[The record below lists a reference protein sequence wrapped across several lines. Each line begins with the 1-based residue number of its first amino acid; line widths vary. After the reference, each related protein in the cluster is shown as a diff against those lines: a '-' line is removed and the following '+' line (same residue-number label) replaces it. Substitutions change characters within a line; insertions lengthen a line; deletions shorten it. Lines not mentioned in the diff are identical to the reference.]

1 MSGFGEICRS
11 SLNSLLFSVVGLLV
25 DSVRDFK
32 DAKKRVVLV
41 QIETQSVLH
50 GADMTGR

>member
-1 MSGFGEICRS
+1 MSGFGEICCS
-11 SLNSLLFSVVGLLV
+11 SLKSVLFSVIGLLI

-32 DAKKRVVLV
+32 AAKKRVVLV
-41 QIETQSVLH
+41 QMEMQSVLH